1 MADRAFHL
9 GLALPHVQRIGVGQ
23 MNEDAR
29 GWALSAEEALKV
41 PDFTSRGHDRKK
53 VSLYSSIVMAECARQ
68 TDTASR
74 YLTSLP
80 QQISGEPKLV
90 STLEVYLEQNQRR
103 RRTALVPGIPPNTL
117 NCRIERIESLLGASL
132 DDVGWISKL
141 DIAFKLRRSMLADC

>member
-1 MADRAFHL
+1 M
-9 GLALPHVQRIGVGQ
+9 
-23 MNEDAR
+23 
-29 GWALSAEEALKV
+29 
-41 PDFTSRGHDRKK
+41 
-53 VSLYSSIVMAECARQ
+53 
-68 TDTASR
+68 
-74 YLTSLP
+74 
-80 QQISGEPKLV
+80 SGEPKLV

>member
-80 QQISGEPKLV
+80 
-90 STLEVYLEQNQRR
+90 
-103 RRTALVPGIPPNTL
+103 
-117 NCRIERIESLLGASL
+117 
-132 DDVGWISKL
+132 
-141 DIAFKLRRSMLADC
+141 